1 MTEKRFKQ
9 IMMFLVMCLFMFF
22 ASGVIIQGMPR
33 KKITFVPVQFTNEV
47 EDVTISPVKFK
58 KIKSIEKPNNP
69 YILKPFYRK

>member
-1 MTEKRFKQ
+1 
-9 IMMFLVMCLFMFF
+9 
-22 ASGVIIQGMPR
+22 MPR